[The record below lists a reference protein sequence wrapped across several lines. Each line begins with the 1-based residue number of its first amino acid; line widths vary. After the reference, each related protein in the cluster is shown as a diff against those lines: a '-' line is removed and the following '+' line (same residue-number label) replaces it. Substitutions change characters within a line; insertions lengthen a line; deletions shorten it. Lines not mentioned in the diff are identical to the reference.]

1 MVLMV
6 DTPDTA
12 DEEVEDSEAS
22 QTIFLIWGLAE
33 TQQDI
38 NEHTCNSVHIYNLVD
53 IYNLVGIYN
62 PVHFYNLVHIYTCNL
77 KPIYTWNFKHIH
89 IYNFVLN

>member
-1 MVLMV
+1 MG

-38 NEHTCNSVHIYNLVD
+38 NEHTCNSVHIY
-53 IYNLVGIYN
+53 
-62 PVHFYNLVHIYTCNL
+62 TCNL